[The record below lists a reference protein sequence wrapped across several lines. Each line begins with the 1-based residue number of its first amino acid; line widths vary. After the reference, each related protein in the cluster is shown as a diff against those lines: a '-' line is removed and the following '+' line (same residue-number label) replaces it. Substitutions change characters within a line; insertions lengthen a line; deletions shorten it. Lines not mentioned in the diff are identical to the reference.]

1 MYLLVAIIV
10 IFFLFRIF
18 RRKPSPES
26 SFKEPVIEIDEQFQA
41 ALDLMENTK
50 DNILLTGRAGTGKS
64 TLLTHFRKTTKKNVA
79 VVAYTGVAALNISGQ
94 TIHSFFKFGIGVTP
108 NNVPTVDDQTVY
120 KKLDAIVIDEISMVR
135 ADLLDCV
142 DKFLRKNGPDPKR
155 PFGGIQMIF
164 IGDLFQLP
172 PVVTQNDRHLFEG
185 SPYVG
190 PYFFNSKVFE
200 GGIDLKFIELTKIR
214 RQHPKDE
221 EKFIH
226 FLNAIRERNH
236 TSEHLEIINERY
248 EPNFDE
254 YKEGMHILLVP
265 TNVMADEHNEIRLSR
280 LSGRPIYFTASKTGN
295 WKDEN
300 DKEKFPTN
308 EILKV
313 KVGAQ
318 IMLLNNDVEGKWVN
332 GDVGRIT
339 HISEAEQIITAQL
352 SNGKRVYITKY
363 TWERLEYK
371 YNSEADTIETDVIAT
386 FTQFPLKLAW
396 ASTIHKAQG
405 KTFDKVVINFGN
417 GTFAH
422 GQAYVALSRCRTLK
436 GTTLKRPVRTED
448 IKVDQR
454 VIEFMLAIN
463 SNTSKKLYEN

>member
-18 RRKPSPES
+18 RRKPSSET

-41 ALDLMENTK
+41 ALDLMENSK

-64 TLLTHFRKTTKKNVA
+64 TLLAHFRKTTKKRIG
-79 VVAYTGVAALNISGQ
+79 VVAPTGVAALNVEGQ
-94 TIHSFFKFGIGVTP
+94 TIHSFFKFRIGITP
-108 NNVPTVDDQTVY
+108 NTVSTADDQMLY

-142 DKFLRKNGPDPKR
+142 DKFLKKNGPDPKS
-155 PFGGIQMIF
+155 PFGGSQMIF
-164 IGDLFQLP
+164 VGDLFQLP
-172 PVVTQNDRHLFEG
+172 PVVTRTDRHLFEG
-185 SPYVG
+185 NPYNG

-200 GGIDLKFIELTKIR
+200 SDINLKCIELTKIR

-221 EKFIH
+221 ENFIH
-226 FLNAIRERNH
+226 FLNAIREGKH
-236 TSEHLEIINERY
+236 TKEHLEIINQRY
-248 EPNFDE
+248 ESNFDE
-254 YKEGMHILLVP
+254 YAEGAHILLVP
-265 TNVMADEHNEIRLSR
+265 TNEMANQHNDVRLSR
-280 LSGRPIYFTASKTGN
+280 LSGRTIYFTASKTGN
-295 WKDEN
+295 WRDEN
-300 DKEKFPTN
+300 DQERFPTN

-318 IMLLNNDVEGKWVN
+318 IMLLNNDAEGKWVN
-332 GDVGRIT
+332 GDVGKIT
-339 HISEAEQIITAQL
+339 RISEADQLITATL

-363 TWERLEYK
+363 TWERLDYK
-371 YNSEADTIETDVIAT
+371 YYKETDEIETEVIAT
-386 FTQFPLKLAW
+386 FTQFPIKLAW

-405 KTFDKVVINFGN
+405 KTFDRVVINFGR
-417 GTFAH
+417 GAFAH

-436 GTTLKRPVRTED
+436 GTILKQLVKNED

-454 VIEFMLAIN
+454 VLEFMKELTPPQN
-463 SNTSKKLYEN
+463 